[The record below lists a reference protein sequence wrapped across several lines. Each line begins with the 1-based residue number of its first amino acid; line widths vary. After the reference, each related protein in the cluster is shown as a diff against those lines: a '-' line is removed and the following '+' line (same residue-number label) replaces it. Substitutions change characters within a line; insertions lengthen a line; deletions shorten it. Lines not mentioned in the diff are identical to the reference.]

1 MSKRSR
7 LAAVFAAIGALIA
20 IAVVL
25 TIAVRPGLASAGTA
39 HPGTYAVAAGQDACG
54 AGWGGG
60 DGGGTVAG
68 GEQTFTVT
76 NGTVAGIEVYLQ
88 AVDTKK
94 VYLDLEGLGAGAHA
108 TARVSL
114 GAGRYR
120 FICLPADSD
129 PVNGPSVAV
138 GPAPPSAQLTPGI
151 VPVTRNDLIPVAKTY
166 TTWVASRL
174 PALQKQVADLAAD
187 TAEGDLSAARRDWLT
202 AHLTYETLGAAYDA
216 FGAAGDA
223 VDGLPAPG
231 TTALTDPELTGFH
244 RVEALLWSGAPASE
258 VAAAVGALSTAVG
271 SLAAA
276 IADTEIDPGAI
287 GLRAHEI
294 VENALQF
301 QLTGEADAA
310 SGTELATVDAN
321 LSGATA
327 ALDPL
332 TSILSSRY
340 DQLPQTVA
348 GVAATQ
354 RLVESFRAADGS
366 WRPLASLSRS
376 EREQVD
382 ASVDRTL
389 ELLAP
394 VAAICDIRRE
404 A

>member
-20 IAVVL
+20 IAVVP
-25 TIAVRPGLASAGTA
+25 TIAVRPGLASAGAA

-174 PALQKQVADLAAD
+174 PALQKQVADLGAD

-202 AHLTYETLGAAYDA
+202 AHLAYETLGAAYDA

-340 DQLPQTVA
+340 DQLAQTVA